1 MSEPPVV
8 IHPTAVVD
16 EGAELGTG
24 VELGPYVVVEGNVV
38 LGDGVKLGP
47 HAHVAAGARLAE
59 GVQVFT
65 GAAVG
70 NIPQDMKFAG
80 EESTLEV
87 GPRTIIREFCT
98 LHRGTVDRRTT
109 LIGAD
114 CLLMAYVHIAHDCI
128 IGNNCILANNLQMG
142 GHVVMGDWV
151 IIGGSVPIHQFC
163 HIGDHAM
170 VGGGYRVVQDVPPYI
185 RAAGEPLRPIGVNSI
200 GLRRR
205 GFDDE
210 AISILKRA
218 YRLLF
223 RSGLNRSQA
232 VKRIEEE
239 LTKTPEVG
247 KLLEFIEHSERGLIG

>member
-1 MSEPPVV
+1 VSEPPVV

-65 GAAVG
+65 GAVVG

-98 LHRGTVDRRTT
+98 LHRGTVDRHVTV
-109 LIGAD
+109 IGAD
-114 CLLMAYVHIAHDCI
+114 CLLMAYVHVAHDCV

-142 GHVVMGDWV
+142 GHVVIGDWV

-200 GLRRR
+200 GLKRR

-210 AISILKRA
+210 TISILKRA

-223 RSGLNRSQA
+223 RSGLTRTRA

-239 LTKTPEVG
+239 LPQAPEIRN
-247 KLLEFIEHSERGLIG
+247 LLKFIEHSERGLIG